1 MHYIFEGV
9 VDYLYAQAMYHIWL
23 FFFFFFFFFFLV
35 GGYGESSFKFYLK
48 LCNRKTI
55 IIPDST
61 RIFPQTYVKAL
72 VKLQSK
78 AVLSVYT

>member
-23 FFFFFFFFFFLV
+23 FFVFLV

-78 AVLSVYT
+78 AVLSV